1 MKNIKNFDLK
11 QFFKESGVAGFY
23 FLLWLI
29 GMFLLMVRPII
40 HLALNVLFWLLLVGV
55 LVFTFIRA
63 EPEHAG
69 LRLGCGVAA
78 FGTFVL
84 VFLYDRLIGY
94 LLGMDAITTY

>member
-1 MKNIKNFDLK
+1 MKTFKNFDWK
-11 QFFKESGVAGFY
+11 QFFIESGIAGFY
-23 FLLWLI
+23 RVLWLI
-29 GMFLLMVRPII
+29 GIFLLMVRPVI
-40 HLALNVLFWLLLVGV
+40 HFALNVLFWLLLVGV

-69 LRLGCGVAA
+69 LKLGCGVAA
-78 FGTFVL
+78 FGTFIL